1 MRNALKAAAILFV
14 AWAMLLPAWADEGPD
29 YQSLMQRIETV
40 LRQAESEYQQGQ
52 ADLAK
57 TTVQKAYFELF
68 ENLEGPIRINISAA
82 RSNELEAEFGD
93 IRKLIMN
100 GEAVA
105 TVSSRID
112 QQIAAIW
119 KTLPAL
125 EDGVVIRAEVSDAVK
140 AAEASAQGKPE
151 EVSDPFWVDVNDTI
165 LSILQQA
172 SDTYQSG
179 DEQAAEELIR
189 KAHWEGYKNS
199 LLETVVRRYVSQ
211 SQDIAFNA
219 EFTRIMELVKDG
231 KPARMVRA
239 SAAVL
244 HDDIA
249 DVLPGLPVV
258 NGSKMVEDPAAA
270 PEQIEGDWASV
281 ADQVIAA
288 VNKAASLYEAGDQA
302 TATATIQ
309 NSYFDIFEDSG
320 METIVGARDAGLK
333 TTLEGHFSKLTALIK
348 AGASK
353 SELTAEIEAMRTD
366 LDTAVGLF
374 STDSD
379 SPWALFIYSLIIILR
394 EGFEAMLVVTAIA
407 TYLIKT
413 GNRDKLGVI
422 VNSVAVA
429 LGLSVVTAILF
440 KLVFHVTADKQEL
453 LEGAT
458 MLLAALV
465 LFFMSYWLLSKAEAE
480 RWMQYIK
487 GTVDRSIESGSM
499 KALWFASFLAVYRE
513 GAETVLFY
521 QALALDA
528 SDAVG
533 IPAIIAGFV
542 LGCLLL
548 GVLYFAFRF
557 GAQRLAI
564 KPFFVFTGALLYYM
578 AFVFTGKGI
587 MELVEGKIIEPTL
600 VSWLPEFSLMGIYPY
615 WQTALPQ
622 AVLLVAAII
631 GLWVV
636 MTRKPPKDLTA

>member
-1 MRNALKAAAILFV
+1 MRNAFRAVAFLFV
-14 AWAMLLPAWADEGPD
+14 AWTMALPVWAQEGPN
-29 YQSLMQRIETV
+29 YQNLMERIETV
-40 LRQAESEYQQGQ
+40 LRQAETEYQQGQ

-57 TTVQKAYFELF
+57 ANVQKAYFELF

-82 RSNELEAEFGD
+82 KSNELEAEFGD
-93 IRKLIMN
+93 IRKLIVK
-100 GEAVA
+100 GEPIA
-105 TVSSRID
+105 TVSGRID
-112 QQIAAIW
+112 QHIKAIW
-119 KTLPAL
+119 ATLPEL
-125 EDGVVIRAEVSDAVK
+125 ESGVVIKAEVSDAVK
-140 AAEASAQGKPE
+140 VAEATTEPDSAE
-151 EVSDPFWVDVNDTI
+151 AAAPFWLQVNDNI
-165 LSILQQA
+165 LSILHDA
-172 SDTYQSG
+172 ADLYESG
-179 DEQAAEELIR
+179 DAEGAEELVR
-189 KAHWEGYKNS
+189 KAHWDGYKNS

-211 SQDIAFNA
+211 SQDIALNA
-219 EFTRIMELVKDG
+219 EFTRIMGLVKDG

-239 SAAVL
+239 SATVL
-244 HDDIA
+244 HEDIA

-258 NGSKMVEDPAAA
+258 DGSKMVEATPVAT
-270 PEQIEGDWASV
+270 EEIEGDWASV
-281 ADQVIAA
+281 SDQVIAEMNRA
-288 VNKAASLYEAGDQA
+288 TALYESGDLAEGVA
-302 TATATIQ
+302 TVQ
-309 NSYFDIFEDSG
+309 NSYFDIFEESG
-320 METIVGARDAGLK
+320 METTVGARDSGLK
-333 TTLEGHFSKLTALIK
+333 TTLEGHFSKLTALMK

-353 SELTAEIEAMRTD
+353 EELTAEIAAARSD
-366 LDTAVGLF
+366 FDKAVSLF
-374 STDSD
+374 SSNSD
-379 SPWALFIYSLIIILR
+379 SPWALFVYSLIIILR

-440 KLVFHVTADKQEL
+440 KMVFNVTADKQEL

-458 MLLAALV
+458 MLLAAIV

-548 GVLYFAFRF
+548 GVLYVAFRL
-557 GAQRLAI
+557 GAQKLAI
-564 KPFFVFTGALLYYM
+564 KPFFIFTGALLYYM
-578 AFVFTGKGI
+578 AFVFTGKGV

-600 VSWLPEFSLMGIYPY
+600 VSWLPEFSFMGIYPY

-622 AVLLVAAII
+622 AFLLVAAII
-631 GLWVV
+631 GLIVV
-636 MTRKPPKDLTA
+636 MTRKPPKALTA